1 MERGLMK
8 KNIWSIGTIIFL
20 GVALYFFSRADY
32 LFFHLTVE
40 SITLIIGILI
50 FTISVITKNFDQSS
64 LIATLGP
71 GILVASL
78 ITFIHVASFKG
89 MNIILGYD
97 ANLPTQL
104 WIVLNYILSIS
115 IFTAILVGN
124 KKVKFKWNL
133 ILFSCIGLIGTILCF
148 TGLFPTCFVEGE
160 GLTIFKKVSEYIII
174 SIYLICLLL
183 IYRKKVTLD
192 EKTFNTMMLFILLLI
207 MGEFMFTLYS
217 DVYGIQNF
225 LGHYFRVLA
234 FLIIFI
240 FVVVESIQKPYNSIF
255 SELRDLSNQF
265 ELMLDHIPGLIFYKD
280 TNNKFIR
287 VNKYMADTQKIPK
300 NELEGKRMEDL
311 YPTEDAMKYFEDDL
325 AVIKSGESKL
335 NIEEKWET
343 DEEVKWVSTS
353 KIPCKNYK
361 DEIIGILGL
370 SFDITDRKR
379 DEQRIKMLQQAVEQ
393 SPATIVIT
401 EIDGTIC
408 FVNKAFERSTG
419 YTSEEAIGQ
428 NPRILKLNAEA
439 NINYEE
445 LWDTILSGN
454 EWRGILQNKKK
465 SGEIYWE
472 NARISPIFDES
483 GKIINLL
490 GIKEDYTEKH
500 LLGLELEKVT
510 RTDFLTNINNRR
522 YFVELAENELTR
534 NKRYNNNSAFLM
546 IDIDHFKI
554 INDKF
559 GHSMGDEALR
569 KVTEV
574 CMETIRATDFMGRLG
589 GEEFGVFLINTDF
602 TEAILVA
609 ERIRENISN
618 IEMKSDEGVKLELT
632 VSIGLTKPTSADE
645 KLDELMKRA
654 DNAMFKAK
662 RLGRNKVASI

>member
-1 MERGLMK
+1 MK